1 MDIFQGLCFDLDP
14 FTEGPAGEVLFP
26 EASFGV
32 EPFEVRSFDEVPAGD
47 LLFGRVLFGDAAFS
61 AAVPCFS
68 TLSSPTDFLAV
79 VCWSKTKWE
88 F

>member
-1 MDIFQGLCFDLDP
+1 M
-14 FTEGPAGEVLFP
+14 LFP
-26 EASFGV
+26 EAPFGV

-61 AAVPCFS
+61 AVVLCFS
-68 TLSSPTDFLAV
+68 TLSLLTDVLAV
-79 VCWSKTKWE
+79 VCWSKTKSE